1 MISFLKYLSEMPC
14 PKAHYNKRPMKTLET
29 NTIYTFKLLTGEE
42 LVAKLLEIND
52 DHMIVE
58 HPIMTVISQQGL
70 QMMPGL
76 FSANLD
82 KTVRLNN
89 SSWAMIGETRDDVRD
104 SWIQATTGIAP
115 VRKQIITG

>member
-1 MISFLKYLSEMPC
+1 MTRQVE
-14 PKAHYNKRPMKTLET
+14 N

-42 LVAKLLEIND
+42 FVARVLEQMP
-52 DHMIVE
+52 DHMIIE

-70 QMMPGL
+70 QMMPAL
-76 FSANLD
+76 FSANQD

-89 SSWAMIGETRDDVRD
+89 SSWAMIAETRDDVRD
-104 SWIQATTGIAP
+104 SWIQATTGIEP

>member
-1 MISFLKYLSEMPC
+1 MNIEIDQ
-14 PKAHYNKRPMKTLET
+14 
-29 NTIYTFKLLTGEE
+29 IYTFKLNTGEE
-42 LVAKLLEIND
+42 LVAKLIAINA
-52 DHMIVE
+52 DHLLIQ
-58 HPIMTVISQQGL
+58 HPILTVLSQQGL

-76 FSANLD
+76 FSANMD

-89 SSWAMIGETRDDVRD
+89 SSWAMIAETRDDVRD

>member
-1 MISFLKYLSEMPC
+1 
-14 PKAHYNKRPMKTLET
+14 MKLET
-29 NTIYTFKLLTGEE
+29 NTIYSFKLNTGEE
-42 LVAKLLEIND
+42 LVARLIEVNA
-52 DHMIVE
+52 DHMLIQ

-76 FSANLD
+76 FSANMD
-82 KTVRLNN
+82 QNMRLNN
-89 SSWAMIGETRDDVRD
+89 SSWAMIAETRDDVRD